1 MAQRN
6 RTMADQL
13 KIVKITPVEN
23 VFSITWNMH
32 KRCNNDCMYCG
43 EQLHDNYSPVTPL
56 AELQQ
61 QWIQIFEKTKHLDL
75 PYKISITG
83 GEAVINKDFKPF
95 VTWLFDNYQ
104 SQIKT
109 IGVTSN
115 GTSSKSYYLEL
126 FKKLTFLTLSTHTES
141 INLERFI
148 ETAIACNAYAS
159 ETQGKFFMVNIME
172 EYWAVD
178 TIKKLIDMC
187 KEHQIRYSINRIDYY
202 RTGAKQ
208 YPVFVINK
216 QNVPR
221 PDLLKSK
228 EVIDR
233 AHKEIQDYV
242 KLHSVPHDH
251 YYNVELTYDDQSTI
265 KTYATRL
272 KFLGFDK
279 FQDWQCSAGSKRIS
293 ITPDTSVYSGECN
306 NRLLGKLSDNSFQLL
321 SGPDRCLR
329 AVCTGNP
336 DDLMI
341 DKAISSTKAGQ
352 S

>member
-1 MAQRN
+1 MASG
-6 RTMADQL
+6 L
-13 KIVKITPVEN
+13 KIVKITPIEN

-43 EQLHDNYSPVTPL
+43 DQLHDNHSPVMPL
-56 AELQQ
+56 ADLQQ
-61 QWIQIFEKTKHLDL
+61 HWIQIFEKTKHLNL

-95 VTWLFDNYQ
+95 VTWLSENYQ

-115 GTSSKSYYLEL
+115 GTSSKNYYLEL
-126 FKKLTFLTLSTHTES
+126 FKKLTFLTLSTHTETMDVA
-141 INLERFI
+141 RFI
-148 ETAIACNAYAS
+148 DIAIACNAY
-159 ETQGKFFMVNIME
+159 TQATPGKFFMVNIME

-178 TIKKLIDMC
+178 TIKQLIDMC
-187 KEHQIRYSINRIDYY
+187 EEHKIRYSINRIDYY
-202 RTGAKQ
+202 RPGAKQ

-221 PDLLKSK
+221 PDLQKSNA
-228 EVIDR
+228 VIEQ
-233 AHKEIQDYV
+233 AHQEIQNYA
-242 KLHSVPHDH
+242 KLHSVPQDY
-251 YYNVELTYDDQSTI
+251 YYNVELEYDDHTTV

-279 FQDWQCSAGSKRIS
+279 FNGWQCSAGSKRIS
-293 ITPDTSVYSGECN
+293 IASDTSVYSGECN
-306 NRLLGKLSDNSFQLL
+306 NSFLGKLQDNSFQLL
-321 SGPDRCLR
+321 SGPSQCLR

-341 DKAISSTKAGQ
+341 DKHI
-352 S
+352 